1 MIKTGNEC
9 VGCPDD
15 MGCIFEAC
23 PYYSVTRTYCDRCG
37 EEEDLYY
44 WDGDELCVSCIL
56 QQLRPV
62 EYED

>member
-1 MIKTGNEC
+1 
-9 VGCPDD
+9 